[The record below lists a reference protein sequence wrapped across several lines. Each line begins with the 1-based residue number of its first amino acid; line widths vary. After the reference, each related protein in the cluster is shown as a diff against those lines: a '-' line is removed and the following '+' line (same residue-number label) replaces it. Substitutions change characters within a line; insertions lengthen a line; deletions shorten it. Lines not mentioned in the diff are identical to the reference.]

1 MPVRRGRVRIQAV
14 DFSADAELDRLI
26 TKKTG
31 GTVLFIGSVRGV
43 STEGPVRH
51 LDFQAFGPMA
61 KKSLERIRER
71 AFEKFG
77 VEGIT
82 VIHRT
87 GRIPAGGNIV
97 LVASSAAHRDA
108 AFRACRF
115 VLEELK
121 KMVPIWKKERGVWS
135 GPGHMGKGAAR
146 KRKSLRSADRKG

>member
-1 MPVRRGRVRIQAV
+1 MPVRRGRVRIQAA
-14 DFSADAELDRLI
+14 DFSAEAELDRLI

-31 GTVLFIGSVRGV
+31 GTVIFIGSARGV

-71 AFEKFG
+71 AIEKFG

-87 GRIPAGGNIV
+87 GRIPAGGHIV
-97 LVASSAAHRDA
+97 LVAASAAHREA
-108 AFRACRF
+108 AFGACRF

-135 GPGHMGKGAAR
+135 GPGNIAKGVAR
-146 KRKSLRSADRKG
+146 QRGSSRSADRKG